1 MLSPQ
6 NGHNIP
12 HEPRLLTLT
21 GASGSGKTRLSLELA
36 WQLAKDCG
44 TPWHGAIC
52 FVSLGDMTNAELI
65 PGEIVDALR
74 LPHSSDVEP
83 IDLLVET
90 LGREPSLLL
99 LDDFEH
105 LVDEGAP
112 IVRALLKRVP
122 NLLCLV
128 TSQRRLSL
136 PGERE
141 WPVVPLSV
149 PQRAGG
155 AAASAEHLVQWP
167 VVQLFVD

>member
-21 GASGSGKTRLSLELA
+21 GASGSGKTRLALELA
-36 WQLAKDCG
+36 WQLAKDSG
-44 TPWHGAIC
+44 ELWQGVIC
-52 FVSLGDMTNAELI
+52 FVSLADLMNAELI

-74 LPHSSDVEP
+74 LPRSSDAEP
-83 IDLLVET
+83 FDLLVAT

-105 LVDEGAP
+105 LVDDGAP
-112 IVRALLKRVP
+112 IVGALLERVP

-128 TSQRRLSL
+128 TSQRRLGL

-141 WPVVPLSV
+141 WPVRPLSV
-149 PQRAGG
+149 PHREEGNV
-155 AAASAEHLVQWP
+155 ASAERLVQWP
-167 VVQLFVD
+167 AVQLF